1 MAEIGLKKV
10 LFVITKGNFGGAQ
23 KYVFDLATS
32 LPKDQFEVVVAMGEG
47 GKLKEKLDT
56 VGIRTIQIGDLKRD
70 INVKNELASFWQLF
84 QIIRKEKPD
93 ILHLNSPKAG
103 GLGGVAGRFC
113 RVPNIIFTAHGFAF
127 NESRPIW
134 QKVLIKFFSWLTIVF
149 AHKTICVSGAIKKS
163 FENWPFVKNKMVIV
177 HNGTE
182 KNEYKAKAEARKF
195 LFPDAPKDTVWIG
208 TISELHHIKGLSY
221 AIRAVRSVLHQHK
234 VIFVVMGEGEERKK
248 LEELIKNEG
257 LENHV
262 KLVGF
267 VENAPKYL
275 KAFDIFTLTSL
286 SEALPLALLEAGSAE
301 LPVVGTNV
309 GGIPEIIT
317 DGKSGIV
324 VQPKDII
331 NLTKALNFLI
341 DNKKERAL
349 LAKNLKEQVVN
360 NFSKEQMVKKT
371 MAVYEAKT

>member
-1 MAEIGLKKV
+1 MAENGLKKV

-23 KYVFDLATS
+23 KYVFDLAIS
-32 LPKDQFEVVVAMGEG
+32 MPKDKFEVVVALGEG
-47 GKLKEKLDT
+47 GKLKEKLE
-56 VGIRTIQIGDLKRD
+56 GANIRTIQIDTLKRD
-70 INVKNELASFWQLF
+70 INIKNEFSSFLRLYK
-84 QIIRKEKPD
+84 IIKEEQPD
-93 ILHLNSPKAG
+93 VLHLNSPKAG
-103 GLGGVAGRFC
+103 GLGGVAGRLC
-113 RVPNIIFTAHGFAF
+113 IVKKIIFTAHGFAF
-127 NESRPIW
+127 NENRPFW
-134 QKVLIKFFSWLTIVF
+134 QKFIIKKLSWFTILLS
-149 AHKTICVSGAIKKS
+149 HKTIAVSEQVKKDMK
-163 FENWPFVKNKMVIV
+163 NWPFISQKMILI

-182 KNEYKAKAEARKF
+182 KIEYQTKTEARKF
-195 LFPDAPKDTVWIG
+195 LFHDAPKGVVWIG

-221 AIRAVRSVLHQHK
+221 AIRALRSVLHQHK
-234 VIFVVMGEGEERKK
+234 VIFVVMGEGEERNK

-257 LENHV
+257 LENNV
-262 KLVGF
+262 KLLGF

-309 GGIPEIIT
+309 GGIPEIIS

-324 VQPKDII
+324 IQPKDII

-341 DNKKERAL
+341 ENKKERET
-349 LAKNLKEQVVN
+349 LAKNLREQVEN

-371 MAVYEAKT
+371 IEVYISE

>member
-1 MAEIGLKKV
+1 MAQNMPKKAIIA
-10 LFVITKGNFGGAQ
+10 ITKSNWGGAQ
-23 KYVFDLATS
+23 RYVFDMAVGV
-32 LPKDQFEVVVAMGEG
+32 KKAGFNVAVMCG
-47 GKLKEKLDT
+47 GNGPLVSKLNTE
-56 VGIRTIQIGDLKRD
+56 GIRVIHLPLFGRD
-70 INVKNELASFWQLF
+70 ISWYKDFLSLLF
-84 QIIRKEKPD
+84 IIKTIWKERPQVFH
-93 ILHLNSPKAG
+93 INSAKMGGAG
-103 GLGGVAGRFC
+103 IFSGRLCGVS
-113 RVPNIIFTAHGFAF
+113 NIIFTAHGFAF

-149 AHKTICVSGAIKKS
+149 SHKTICVSEAIKKS
-163 FENWPFVKNKMVIV
+163 FENWPFVKNKMVLIR
-177 HNGTE
+177 NGTE
-182 KNEYKAKAEARKF
+182 KNEYKTKTEARKF
-195 LFPDAPKDTVWIG
+195 LFPDAPKDVIWIG

-221 AIRAVRSVLHQHK
+221 AIRALRSVLHQHK
-234 VIFVVMGEGEERKK
+234 VIFVVMGEGEERKT

-257 LENHV
+257 LENNV

-324 VQPKDII
+324 IQPKDII

-341 DNKKERAL
+341 ENKKERET
-349 LAKNLKEQVVN
+349 LAKNLREQVES

-371 MAVYEAKT
+371 IEVYISE